1 MTIYI
6 TLSMSD
12 GNRPE
17 SSGPEQPVPGVAQP
31 GEDVA
36 LGIEP
41 PIERGGVDGDVG
53 GGGEHRPHPFGGGD
67 ETEKADTLRPRLL
80 QGAHRVHRRAA
91 GGEHGIED
99 DEVPGVLA
107 RGNLEVVVD

>member
-6 TLSMSD
+6 TLSM
-12 GNRPE
+12 GEGTGPVLW
-17 SSGPEQPVPGVAQP
+17 GPEQPVPGVAQP

-36 LGIEP
+36 LGIEL

-53 GGGEHRPHPFGGGD
+53 VGGEHRPPPFRGGD

-107 RGNLEVVVD
+107 